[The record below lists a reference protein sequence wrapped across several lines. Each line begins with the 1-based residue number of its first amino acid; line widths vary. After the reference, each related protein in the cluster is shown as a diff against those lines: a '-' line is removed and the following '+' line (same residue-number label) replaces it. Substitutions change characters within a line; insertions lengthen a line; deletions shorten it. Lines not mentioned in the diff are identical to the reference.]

1 MRRAT
6 SIARFTVIALS
17 MIILAAGTGAA
28 EPELGITTLILKNA
42 SLIDGR
48 GGPVSES
55 STVELAGRK
64 IARVYNGDYE
74 SVTNESDSV
83 RVIDLHG
90 AYLMPGLWNNHSH
103 LADLLPDPKDTLENE
118 SSVRATIRAG
128 RNAMDALRAGFTS
141 LRVVGESDYIDVAW
155 RDAFDAGV
163 FVGPR
168 IYASGPPIAAV
179 GGHGTEMNG
188 PNVEEASTA
197 NEIRDAV
204 LEHVR
209 NGVDLVKIMVD
220 ELSDEQINAAIETA
234 HENGIKIVGHAA
246 EPGAGIAVAHGIDGI
261 EHGYGLTDSTIQMMA
276 AKGTFY
282 DPTVVC
288 NLSADYIDFREQH
301 VDAAGYPAS
310 AAARQGRVLV
320 AYADE
325 RTPEF
330 AARQRRILGKVLAAG
345 VVVISG
351 SDSNP
356 INEIGILEIE
366 QLVHSGASEMQALL
380 AATRNSAAM
389 MGVLDD
395 VGTIEAGKIA
405 DMIVLE
411 RNPLENISNL
421 RSVSMVLRNGLPV
434 ELETSEGRTD
444 FWNLYF
450 LSNK

>member
-1 MRRAT
+1 MIITRCRAAVL
-6 SIARFTVIALS
+6 SIV
-17 MIILAAGTGAA
+17 ILAAGAA
-28 EPELGITTLILKNA
+28 TAESELGTTTLVLKNA
-42 SLIDGR
+42 SLIDGH
-48 GGPVSES
+48 GGPLAES

-64 IARVYNGDYE
+64 IARVYSGDYQPE
-74 SVTNESDSV
+74 TNESDGV

-103 LADLLPDPKDTLENE
+103 LADLLPDPKGILENE
-118 SSVRATIRAG
+118 SSIRATIRAG
-128 RNAMDALRAGFTS
+128 RNTMDALRGGFTS

-188 PNVEEASTA
+188 PKVEEASTA

-220 ELSDEQINAAIETA
+220 ELSDEQIKMAIETA

-261 EHGYGLTDSTIQMMA
+261 EHGYGLTDATIEMMA
-276 AKGTFY
+276 ARGTFY

-325 RTPEF
+325 RAPEF
-330 AARQRRILGKVLAAG
+330 AARQRRILNKSLAAG
-345 VVVISG
+345 VAVISG

-356 INEIGILEIE
+356 IDEIGILEIE

-389 MGVLDD
+389 MGVLDE
-395 VGTIEAGKIA
+395 VGTIEAGKVA

-411 RNPLENISNL
+411 KNPLENISNL

-434 ELETSEGRTD
+434 E
-444 FWNLYF
+444 
-450 LSNK
+450 